1 MTNDQD
7 DKTMPLTTPLP
18 TIAGPA
24 DGETPA
30 PTAVLPEVSDDK
42 TTVLPIDDQEP
53 ATMALTAAADTS
65 NTTVM
70 DAVDGDAAPRSDDPL
85 HLRDVADI
93 EPTESIDPIGPIRPT
108 GPVEPTK
115 PIRATA
121 PLPMN
126 ATDTSS
132 TIPLYTAVRSPQS
145 GPFATDERNTPATG
159 ASEAVDA
166 SGTAD
171 SDASAAGA
179 AFGVGQS
186 GVADTGHSQSSA
198 AGRSYAPTP
207 GDPIP
212 PITTPDGSAAQPEII
227 RKTGPSAATI
237 MLGVC
242 VLVLGVIS
250 ALLGMYF
257 PLGWILQS
265 WTLDPRITA
274 AIGFAAIGGILVL
287 VAVIWSIASMISS
300 RKRPAP
306 EDK

>member
-18 TIAGPA
+18 TVAGPA

-42 TTVLPIDDQEP
+42 ITVLPVDDQEP
-53 ATMALTAAADTS
+53 ATMVLTTAADTS
-65 NTTVM
+65 NTMVM
-70 DAVDGDAAPRSDDPL
+70 DAVDGDAAPHSDDPL

-93 EPTESIDPIGPIRPT
+93 EPTESIEPADPT
-108 GPVEPTK
+108 GTVEPTK

-121 PLPMN
+121 PLPMS

-145 GPFATDERNTPATG
+145 DPFATDERNTPATG

-166 SGTAD
+166 SGTVD
-171 SDASAAGA
+171 SAASAAGA
-179 AFGVGQS
+179 AFGAGPS
-186 GVADTGHSQSSA
+186 GAADTGHPQPPT
-198 AGRSYAPTP
+198 AGQSYAPTP
-207 GDPIP
+207 GGPIP
-212 PITTPDGSAAQPEII
+212 PITTPAGSAAQPEII

-250 ALLGMYF
+250 TLLGMYF